1 MRWAVKARSR
11 RVLIIVGGIWL
22 INAFDLTFTILSHEN
37 GILDEKNP
45 VARHVLQQG
54 TVSVVLF
61 KIGLVLIGSYPLL
74 KFRKARIT
82 ELGAVV
88 VFVAYAALAFHWF
101 DCFEFY
107 TMTMPDSANYADVE
121 FFPEPAPQ

>member
-37 GILDEKNP
+37 GILDEQNP

-54 TVSVVLF
+54 TVSVALF

-74 KFRKARIT
+74 KFRRARIT

-107 TMTMPDSANYADVE
+107 SMTMPEGTSYADVE